1 MLGRYAISDTLKIG
15 SLCTGYGGLDM
26 AVEAY
31 FNAKTVWVS
40 EIDKYACKVIDA
52 RINKPNIGNLKI
64 VNWAEVEPVDIIT
77 AGYPC
82 QPFSH
87 AGLRKGV
94 LDERHLWPYI
104 KQAISTI
111 RPSIV
116 ILENV
121 RGHFKLGFREVL
133 TELTSIGYDVRWSI
147 VRASDVGAPH
157 RRERLFIVAEP
168 ANTDSIRGQLREQ
181 DTQRHQRQPQPKFSE
196 CCEIAT
202 NTYSAGLQGG
212 SGARYGFKQSG
223 STITNTDSATHDK
236 SRRTD
241 RGLSTEAGQLINGSD
256 RHEYRGGNKVITNA
270 DGYEQQGN
278 GRVSELGSRFNT
290 RAQMRLQRAPNPLDI
305 NNKLNAKFVEY
316 MMGLPAGWVTDLDIS
331 RSQQLKILGNGV
343 VPQQAY
349 RALELLCNINSY
361 PQGLKT
367 CGQHAESPRKLSTI

>member
-1 MLGRYAISDTLKIG
+1 
-15 SLCTGYGGLDM
+15 M
-26 AVEAY
+26 AVESY
-31 FNAKTVWVS
+31 FGAETAWVS
-40 EIDKYACKVIDA
+40 EIDKYASKVIDA
-52 RINKPNIGNLKI
+52 RINKLNIGDLKI
-64 VNWAEVEPVDIIT
+64 VNWAEIEPVDIIT

-82 QPFSH
+82 QPFSN

-133 TELTSIGYDVRWSI
+133 TDLTCIGYDVRWSI

-157 RRERLFIVAEP
+157 RRERLFAVA
-168 ANTDSIRGQLREQ
+168 T
-181 DTQRHQRQPQPKFSE
+181 
-196 CCEIAT
+196 
-202 NTYSAGLQGG
+202 
-212 SGARYGFKQSG
+212 
-223 STITNTDSATHDK
+223 
-236 SRRTD
+236 
-241 RGLSTEAGQLINGSD
+241 
-256 RHEYRGGNKVITNA
+256 
-270 DGYEQQGN
+270 
-278 GRVSELGSRFNT
+278 
-290 RAQMRLQRAPNPLDI
+290 LQRANANSQRFALGQNNSRTERNQGKSQFIIGELGKTTANTPSEGLQRSLNKRNLYAKCGDIWDRAIPNPLEKG
-305 NNKLNAKFVEY
+305 KLNPKFVEY
-316 MMGLPAGWVTDLDIS
+316 MMGLPTGWVTDLDIS

-367 CGQHAESPRKLSTI
+367 CGQHAQAPLKLSTI

>member
-1 MLGRYAISDTLKIG
+1 MWQRPGRCVINKTLKIG

-31 FNAKTVWVS
+31 FGAETAWVS
-40 EIDKYACKVIDA
+40 EIDKYACKVINA

-64 VNWAEVEPVDIIT
+64 VEWAEIEPVDIIT

-133 TELTSIGYDVRWSI
+133 TDLTNIGYDARWSI

-157 RRERLFIVAEP
+157 RRERLFIVAKP
-168 ANTDSIRGQLREQ
+168 ANTDSCRGQLRGQ
-181 DTQRHQRQPQPKFSE
+181 SAQGYQGQPQFEFSQ
-196 CCEIAT
+196 CSKTAT
-202 NTYSAGLQGG
+202 
-212 SGARYGFKQSG
+212 
-223 STITNTDSATHDK
+223 D
-236 SRRTD
+236 TD
-241 RGLSTEAGQLINGSD
+241 R
-256 RHEYRGGNKVITNA
+256 
-270 DGYEQQGN
+270 YEKQGN
-278 GRVSELGSRFNT
+278 GQMSQLGGKFNS
-290 RAQMRLQRAPNPLDI
+290 RAQMQLQRAPDPLDI
-305 NNKLNAKFVEY
+305 NNKLNPKFVEY
-316 MMGLPAGWVTDLDIS
+316 MMGLPVGWVTNLDIS

-361 PQGLKT
+361 PQGVKT
-367 CGQHAESPRKLSTI
+367 CGQHAQDTLKLFTIS

>member
-1 MLGRYAISDTLKIG
+1 
-15 SLCTGYGGLDM
+15 M
-26 AVEAY
+26 AVESY
-31 FNAKTVWVS
+31 FGAETAWVS
-40 EIDKYACKVIDA
+40 EIDKYASKVIDA
-52 RINKPNIGNLKI
+52 RINKLNIGDLKI
-64 VNWAEVEPVDIIT
+64 VNWAEIEPVDIIT

-82 QPFSH
+82 QPFSN

-133 TELTSIGYDVRWSI
+133 TDLTCIGYDVRWSI

-157 RRERLFIVAEP
+157 RRERLFAVA
-168 ANTDSIRGQLREQ
+168 T
-181 DTQRHQRQPQPKFSE
+181 
-196 CCEIAT
+196 
-202 NTYSAGLQGG
+202 
-212 SGARYGFKQSG
+212 
-223 STITNTDSATHDK
+223 
-236 SRRTD
+236 
-241 RGLSTEAGQLINGSD
+241 
-256 RHEYRGGNKVITNA
+256 
-270 DGYEQQGN
+270 
-278 GRVSELGSRFNT
+278 
-290 RAQMRLQRAPNPLDI
+290 LQRANANSQRFALGQNNSRTERNQGKSQFIIGELGKTTANTPSEGLQRSLNKRNLYAKCGDIWDRAIPNPLEKG
-305 NNKLNAKFVEY
+305 KLNPKFVEY

-367 CGQHAESPRKLSTI
+367 CGQHAQAPLKLSTI

>member
-1 MLGRYAISDTLKIG
+1 MWITLGRYRINETLKIG
-15 SLCTGYGGLDM
+15 SLCTGYGGLDI

-31 FNAKTVWVS
+31 FGAETAWVS

-52 RINKPNIGNLKI
+52 RINKPNIGDLKI

-133 TELTSIGYDVRWSI
+133 TDLTYIGYDARWSI
-147 VRASDVGAPH
+147 VRASDIGAPH

-202 NTYSAGLQGG
+202 NTYSAGLQRG
-212 SGARYGFKQSG
+212 SGKRYGSEQSG
-223 STITNTDSATHDK
+223 GFIANPH
-236 SRRTD
+236 
-241 RGLSTEAGQLINGSD
+241 
-256 RHEYRGGNKVITNA
+256 
-270 DGYEQQGN
+270 GYEQQRN

-367 CGQHAESPRKLSTI
+367 CGQHAQAPLKLSTIS